1 MATLDLKKFSK
12 GFPNLTKQNHSVTSD
27 PVINYNCVCWAAG
40 SDKHWVQFGPHPRVA
55 TYWPASV
62 PGGRSV
68 GHYIALFGKLG
79 FTEKSDA
86 SLEVGWDKVAIYAK
100 GDLFMHVAKMLPDG
114 KWSSKLGESHDISHE
129 LNALE
134 GNSYGSVTVILRRS
148 VLSIKA
154 LEHI

>member
-1 MATLDLKKFSK
+1 
-12 GFPNLTKQNHSVTSD
+12 
-27 PVINYNCVCWAAG
+27 
-40 SDKHWVQFGPHPRVA
+40 
-55 TYWPASV
+55 
-62 PGGRSV
+62 
-68 GHYIALFGKLG
+68 
-79 FTEKSDA
+79 
-86 SLEVGWDKVAIYAK
+86 
-100 GDLFMHVAKMLPDG
+100 MHVAKMLPDG